1 MVYMHQDQAI
11 NQVRSL
17 RSPIRAARAETITN
31 TPHTLSSSCHARLRY
46 PSAMAPYT
54 PTLIQHIN
62 LAVPVGTL
70 NLATQFYGG
79 VIGFGSDPVPQLQ
92 RDSLLW

>member
-11 NQVRSL
+11 NPVRRL
-17 RSPIRAARAETITN
+17 RRPVRAARAETIAD
-31 TPHTLSSSCHARLRY
+31 TPHTLSSSWNARLRY

-54 PTLIQHIN
+54 PTLLQHVN

-70 NLATQFYGG
+70 DLATQFYGG

-92 RDSLLW
+92 RESLLW